1 MNLFNRVLIL
11 LLALLVLA
19 GAAVVLLAM
28 LGVARPEHLAPTP
41 WVRDGLQVLVQLDP
55 AGRARTIIA
64 SVGTLLLAI
73 VLAFLE
79 LRPARRDARLVVKQ
93 DALGRVTVAQDVVRE
108 LVRREAALTAGI
120 MEVHPRLDVDNRGL
134 GMRIRC
140 RVSVDPTASL
150 PELTEQFQERVKAS
164 IEHHLGRPV
173 AEVSVN
179 TQLAP
184 LADRRP
190 RRRLR

>member
-11 LLALLVLA
+11 LLSLLVLT
-19 GAAVVLLAM
+19 GAVLVLLAM
-28 LGVARPEHLAPTP
+28 LGVAPPEQLAPTP
-41 WVRDGLQVLVQLDP
+41 WVRDRLQGLVQLDP
-55 AGRARTIIA
+55 PGRARAIIA
-64 SVGTLLLAI
+64 SAVALLLAI

-79 LRPARRDARLVVKQ
+79 LLPARRDTRLVVKQ
-93 DALGRVTVAQDVVRE
+93 DALGRVTVTQDVVRE
-108 LVRREAALTAGI
+108 LVRREAGLTAGI

-134 GMRIRC
+134 GLRIQC

-184 LADRRP
+184 LADRQP
-190 RRRLR
+190 RRRVR

>member
-1 MNLFNRVLIL
+1 
-11 LLALLVLA
+11 
-19 GAAVVLLAM
+19 
-28 LGVARPEHLAPTP
+28 VARPEHLAPTP